1 MSLIRSWY
9 VCRPQPLCLFIER
22 TLKQAEYL
30 RAVLEFSVTV
40 LRTVYTQENNGLF
53 PGGASVIPPS
63 MRAITNGTY
72 YASTLGWNVDQDAA
86 VGILLAPTAIS
97 LAAIA
102 IVVFTLLSRHKE
114 GHGRQEHECNYHF
127 DPTDILHVISAASA
141 GGLNTPFP
149 PFHED
154 HVAHAK
160 GVVVTLKP
168 VQGGRPG
175 FINCDKNM
183 SA

>member
-1 MSLIRSWY
+1 MTDLPDEPDVLNQILAQY
-9 VCRPQPLCLFIER
+9 I
-22 TLKQAEYL
+22 

-40 LRTVYTQENNGLF
+40 LRTVYTQDNNQLF
-53 PGGASVIPPS
+53 PGGVSVIPPN
-63 MRAITNGTY
+63 MRATTNGTY
-72 YASTLGWNVDQDAA
+72 FASTIGWNVDPDAA
-86 VGILLAPTAIS
+86 VGILLAPTLVS
-97 LAAIA
+97 LAAIGV
-102 IVVFTLLSRHKE
+102 IVWTLISRHRE

-127 DPTDILHVISAASA
+127 DPTDILHIISAASA

-154 HVAHAK
+154 TVAHAK

-175 FINCDKNM
+175 FINYDKKV
-183 SA
+183 AV